1 MANRITNAIRVLFN
15 QEPSVVEKNENI
27 DTKINNGIN
36 PLSSDYFNRGGWKAN
51 VNFQTEKDKNN
62 QSLYNGYLFSALEL
76 RRNSFAEFA
85 EENIITKTERE
96 SIVDPYH
103 PYLKLIEESK
113 NSTEYEF
120 WQDLIT
126 DWDMKG
132 EFFIFLLR
140 RVVYKRNAEGK
151 NILDH
156 IGKPTAI
163 EILDANKMTTLRN
176 SIGEVVGY
184 EEWIDTTHKRVFAP
198 EQIIHIWNK
207 NPFNKK
213 SPYSIFDAA
222 KDYQFTLNKGT
233 DFTQAALANNGNTPG
248 ILSTDQILNDS
259 EYDNLVSRINN
270 HEPGRVIVS
279 DGAGKLSY
287 TPISQQLDGTALSG
301 VTDVSRQVIFA
312 VTGTSKTMLGIEES
326 GTTRETARIQY
337 NKFIQRTIT
346 PIVKRVVSALNFDFR
361 QYYPET
367 YNSEKIEMTIKDD
380 SDPATTKESYEV
392 QKMLFDSVLEMT
404 YSGYTSAS
412 AERFMNGEIPF
423 TELELDGEDA
433 MAIDDKALGTDQIE
447 STEDL
452 NKDDNVESDQDMTGE
467 ETETG
472 AEIETENEEGKFL
485 PKVKPIDLQDV
496 IQQTNT
502 EDISNLSSNC
512 HHHEESLE
520 DWIDNVL
527 LRDHKVDNSTEYG
540 QLVSSKLK
548 GAYRNMVKDFRA
560 LDLEMIEESE
570 LVTNKLSLKDI
581 RSGKVAKEMK
591 EKLINIV
598 LKYMRNIMS
607 TISAERKALDKDEW
621 QLTGNINVLGEKEVN
636 EEMYQMAELIADSHV
651 HTIYDD
657 LLKNTEK
664 EKKKA
669 AKKKM
674 QLTAA
679 LLTLALQRTM
689 RRSTK
694 QRVPVLAENVFLH
707 AIGLGEYWTDL
718 LLVRQNGLSGVAF
731 KILRTNYSDPCDHC
745 KELLNKPIPLTQNF
759 ANVGSHIGGGDKPML
774 VTMFPVR
781 TNLVHVNCRC
791 QYQLIIQN
799 RKKKDEDEEKLGD
812 LPYNPLSII
821 GDK

>member
-1 MANRITNAIRVLFN
+1 MANRVVNAIRVLFN
-15 QEPSVVEKNENI
+15 QEPSVVKENK
-27 DTKINNGIN
+27 TETINNSIN
-36 PLSSDYFNRGGWKAN
+36 PLSTDYFNRGGWQAH
-51 VNFQTEKDKNN
+51 VNFKTEKEQKN

-85 EENIITKTERE
+85 EENIITKTERD
-96 SIVDPYH
+96 SITDPYH
-103 PYLKLIEESK
+103 PYLKLIEESQ

-126 DWDMKG
+126 DWDMRG

-140 RVVYKRNAEGK
+140 RVVYKKDSKGMNV
-151 NILDH
+151 LSH

-163 EILDANKMTTLRN
+163 EVLDANKMTTLRN
-176 SIGEVVGY
+176 SLGQVVGY
-184 EEWIDTTHKRVFAP
+184 EEWVDQTHKRVFAP
-198 EQIIHIWNK
+198 EQIVHIWNK
-207 NPFNKK
+207 NPFDKK

-346 PIVKRVVSALNFDFR
+346 PIVKRVVSALNFDYR
-361 QYYPET
+361 HYYPET
-367 YNSEKIEMTIKDD
+367 YESEKIEMVIKDD
-380 SDPATTKESYEV
+380 SDPVTTKEAYEV

-404 YSGYTSAS
+404 YSGYTSTS

-423 TELELDGEDA
+423 SELELDGEDA
-433 MAIDDKALGTDQIE
+433 EQIDSEALGTDQIS
-447 STEDL
+447 STEDA
-452 NKDDNVESDQDMTGE
+452 NKDTGKDIESDQVESDQPESDQVE
-467 ETETG
+467 E
-472 AEIETENEEGKFL
+472 ENTTKKF
-485 PKVKPIDLQDV
+485 PKVKPIGLQE
-496 IQQTNT
+496 ILEQENKT
-502 EDISNLSSNC
+502 DISNLSSNC
-512 HHHEESLE
+512 HHHDESLE

-527 LRDHKVDNSTEYG
+527 LKDHKVDNSTEYG

-548 GAYRNMVKDFRA
+548 GAYRNMVKDFRS

-570 LVTNKLSLKDI
+570 LVTNELSLKDI
-581 RSGKVAKEMK
+581 RSGKVAREMK
-591 EKLINIV
+591 EKLIGIV
-598 LKYMRNIMS
+598 LHYMRNIMS

-621 QLTGNINVLGEKEVN
+621 QLTGNVNVLGEKEVN

-651 HTIYDD
+651 HTVYED

-669 AKKKM
+669 DKKKIA
-674 QLTAA
+674 LTAA
-679 LLTLALQRTM
+679 LLNMALQRTM
-689 RRSTK
+689 RRSLK

-718 LLVRQNGLSGVAF
+718 LLVRQNGLLNVAF
-731 KILRTNYSDPCDHC
+731 KVLRTNYSDPCEHC

-759 ANVGSHIGGGDKPML
+759 ADIGSYIGGGDKPML

-781 TNLVHVNCRC
+781 TNLIHVNCRC
-791 QYQLIIQN
+791 QYQLIISN
-799 RKKKDEDEEKLGD
+799 RKKKDDDDAGR
-812 LPYNPLSII
+812 LPYDPLAVI